1 MLYRSLSR
9 AHYFLPKSPHKKA
22 GVIEKGTEKYKVK
35 FNFKKGPR
43 GRAGKDLNEEEK
55 RWLIEF
61 LARADWTYANPG
73 RKDNVYVSK
82 ENRIYKQGLYLLW
95 TLTDTIDITNGTGK

>member
-1 MLYRSLSR
+1 MLYCSLSR
-9 AHYFLPKSPHKKA
+9 AHYFLPKSPHKKD
-22 GVIEKGTEKYKVK
+22 GVIEKETEKYKVK

-43 GRAGKDLNEEEK
+43 GRPGKDLNEEEK